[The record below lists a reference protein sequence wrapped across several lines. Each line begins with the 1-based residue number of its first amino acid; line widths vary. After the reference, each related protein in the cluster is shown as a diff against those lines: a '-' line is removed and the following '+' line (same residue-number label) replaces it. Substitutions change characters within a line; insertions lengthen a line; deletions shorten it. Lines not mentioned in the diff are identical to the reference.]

1 MTPCCTVGFI
11 NQSERSETQKKLCF
25 SILFQPLTVKGVIVG
40 LQPASDGLI
49 HILLFHTL
57 YAQILKTES
66 NGSIRSKVRKNLQ
79 KRCLYLILSNLEM
92 SKKYMCMKCVH
103 TCPGPMADYLFF
115 VFKFIVKL
123 NIYDVENGKIFKK
136 KKKIFIS
143 KYLAAVKF
151 VLRLL
156 CDDGAHLKIC

>member
-66 NGSIRSKVRKNLQ
+66 NGSRSKVRKNLQ
-79 KRCLYLILSNLEM
+79 KHCLYVILSNLKM
-92 SKKYMCMKCVH
+92 SKHICVWSVSTHVQVPWQIIFFCILIYCKIKYLRCWKWK
-103 TCPGPMADYLFF
+103 DFQ
-115 VFKFIVKL
+115 
-123 NIYDVENGKIFKK
+123 K

>member
-1 MTPCCTVGFI
+1 MGFI

-66 NGSIRSKVRKNLQ
+66 NGSVRSKEPSKALFILNTLKLKNVEICM
-79 KRCLYLILSNLEM
+79 R
-92 SKKYMCMKCVH
+92 MKCVH
-103 TCPGPMADYLFF
+103 TCPGPMADYSFFLF
-115 VFKFIVKL
+115 
-123 NIYDVENGKIFKK
+123 
-136 KKKIFIS
+136 
-143 KYLAAVKF
+143 
-151 VLRLL
+151 
-156 CDDGAHLKIC
+156 